1 MISWKTLI
9 IVISVEFLFS
19 VSAVGQILPWMP
31 AAIDADELS
40 DAAIQARREKVEQR
54 KKALSIAAEKKP
66 ETAVAI
72 EVPKSLPEEVV
83 KPQSAIETQKLQAVS
98 EKLAPQPATT
108 LQKASGAAETPKS
121 PPVEGA
127 KPQAVIEVKNPQ
139 MMPEKSEPRP
149 VVEVQKMP
157 DVVETPKTQPVG
169 DSVKT
174 DSVVGKTPDLDR
186 AATSTGKHDTPPLPA
201 SMQK

>member
-9 IVISVEFLFS
+9 FIISVELLFPL
-19 VSAVGQILPWMP
+19 SAMGQILPWMP

-83 KPQSAIETQKLQAVS
+83 KPQSAIATQKLPAVP
-98 EKLAPQPATT
+98 EKSAPQPATT
-108 LQKASGAAETPKS
+108 VQKASGAAETPKS

-127 KPQAVIEVKNPQ
+127 KPQAVIEVQNPK
-139 MMPEKSEPRP
+139 MVPEKSEPLP
-149 VVEVQKMP
+149 AVEVQKAS

-174 DSVVGKTPDLDR
+174 DSVVGKTPDLGR
-186 AATSTGKHDTPPLPA
+186 AATGTGEHDTPPLPTPI
-201 SMQK
+201 QK

>member
-1 MISWKTLI
+1 MISWKTII

-31 AAIDADELS
+31 ASIDADELS
-40 DAAIQARREKVEQR
+40 DEAIQARREKVEQR

-72 EVPKSLPEEVV
+72 EVPKSPPEEVV
-83 KPQSAIETQKLQAVS
+83 KPQSAIATQKLQAVS
-98 EKLAPQPATT
+98 EKLASQPATT
-108 LQKASGAAETPKS
+108 VQKASSAAETPKS

-127 KPQAVIEVKNPQ
+127 KPQAVIELQNPQ
-139 MMPEKSEPRP
+139 IVPEKSDPRP
-149 VVEVQKMP
+149 AVAVQKAP
-157 DVVETPKTQPVG
+157 DVVETPKTKPVG

-174 DSVVGKTPDLDR
+174 DSVVGKTPDLDH
-186 AATSTGKHDTPPLPA
+186 AATGTGEHDTPPLPTP
-201 SMQK
+201 MQK